1 MKKYLFL
8 LMLLFTM
15 PLVADTEV
23 DRSVSYFGF
32 VRAAMVSD
40 PAMSGQTFSVL
51 HARAGVYGNVT
62 PDLLFRI
69 YLEFSNLGSLEELY
83 DTTGSLV
90 GVDVKMP
97 LGLLDAFVAWKITE
111 IFSIQ
116 AGQYKTP
123 YSDSN
128 LRSPLK
134 MPFIY
139 RPVTRYATPHIRDIG
154 VKFIWKPSA
163 GPLTVESGVFNGS
176 GQNAVDTDRSLNV
189 AGRLV
194 WNVSDLHDL
203 SMNLYGGKQDGI
215 NLKMTDFGYTFTG
228 NHLNAGAEYALM
240 YEDENAKQAG
250 YVYIS
255 KSFIRSERRIHKL
268 TPAFR
273 VEWNDFRQDEWTLTG
288 GLTTHLSG
296 QEYSLFRFNYG
307 LSPQSGDSFLALL
320 FQVSF

>member
-1 MKKYLFL
+1 MKRYFVL
-8 LMLLFTM
+8 LMLFSVI
-15 PLVADTEV
+15 PLTAGMEEG
-23 DRSVSYFGF
+23 RSVSYFGF
-32 VRAAMVSD
+32 IRSAIVSE
-40 PAMSGQTFSVL
+40 PAFSGQTFSVL

-69 YLEFSNLGSLEELY
+69 YLEFSNLGSLEEVY

-97 LGLLDAFVAWKITE
+97 LGLLDAFVVWKITD
-111 IFSIQ
+111 IFSLQ

-128 LRSPLK
+128 LRNPAK
-134 MPFIY
+134 MPFIH

-176 GQNAVDTDRSLNV
+176 GLNAVDTDRSLNV
-189 AGRLV
+189 AGRLM
-194 WNVSDLHDL
+194 WNVSDLHYL
-203 SMNLYGGKQDGI
+203 SVNLYGGKQDGI
-215 NLKMTDFGYTFTG
+215 NLKMTDLGYMLTG
-228 NHLNAGAEYALM
+228 NNLDAGAEYALR

-255 KSFIRSERRIHKL
+255 KSFIRPEKRIHKL

-307 LSPQSGDSFLALL
+307 WSPGLGDSFLALL
-320 FQVSF
+320 FQILF